1 MGVPE
6 LRCNCEVCLSDDVKD
21 KRLRASVLLETKEHQ
36 ILIDCGP
43 DFRQQMLNNPSLYP
57 ETLLLTHSHYDH
69 IAGIDDL
76 RPFSRERA
84 IDIYADQSCAETLR
98 QNFSY
103 MFKEHKYPGP
113 NLVSTWLCGYIRGL
127 EM

>member
-43 DFRQQMLNNPSLYP
+43 DFRQQMPNNPALYP
-57 ETLLLTHSHYDH
+57 ET
-69 IAGIDDL
+69 
-76 RPFSRERA
+76 
-84 IDIYADQSCAETLR
+84 
-98 QNFSY
+98 
-103 MFKEHKYPGP
+103 
-113 NLVSTWLCGYIRGL
+113 
-127 EM
+127 